1 MTCRCWPLEVRHCK
15 VWGWPIVSQ
24 FHRSLKIP
32 SIQSSLRDEI
42 NSERSIPALNVQAGA
57 PVKAFDQEGESP
69 FQANV
74 TSLNNKSNCVA
85 ARQGGEQLEL
95 NDQSVTK

>member
-1 MTCRCWPLEVRHCK
+1 M
-15 VWGWPIVSQ
+15 GAA
-24 FHRSLKIP
+24 
-32 SIQSSLRDEI
+32 
-42 NSERSIPALNVQAGA
+42 IPALKGRASA

-85 ARQGGEQLEL
+85 VRQGGEQLEL

>member
-1 MTCRCWPLEVRHCK
+1 MVGVE
-15 VWGWPIVSQ
+15 
-24 FHRSLKIP
+24 
-32 SIQSSLRDEI
+32 
-42 NSERSIPALNVQAGA
+42 IPALKGRVSA

-85 ARQGGEQLEL
+85 VRQGGEQLEL

>member
-1 MTCRCWPLEVRHCK
+1 MKFRIRLEAACRDPEAKEHLYFSRGRVRCFF
-15 VWGWPIVSQ
+15 VAGFV
-24 FHRSLKIP
+24 KIRCD
-32 SIQSSLRDEI
+32 SVEGIRILT
-42 NSERSIPALNVQAGA
+42 NPASA

-85 ARQGGEQLEL
+85 VRQGGEQLEL

>member
-1 MTCRCWPLEVRHCK
+1 MCRNPQKARLFENSAD
-15 VWGWPIVSQ
+15 GT
-24 FHRSLKIP
+24 RSV
-32 SIQSSLRDEI
+32 
-42 NSERSIPALNVQAGA
+42 PASA

-85 ARQGGEQLEL
+85 VRQGGEQLEL

>member
-1 MTCRCWPLEVRHCK
+1 MNSPDQQRVANSFVTSSANL
-15 VWGWPIVSQ
+15 G
-24 FHRSLKIP
+24 LKP
-32 SIQSSLRDEI
+32 EAS
-42 NSERSIPALNVQAGA
+42 A

-85 ARQGGEQLEL
+85 VRQGGEQLEL

>member
-1 MTCRCWPLEVRHCK
+1 MD
-15 VWGWPIVSQ
+15 PIWEMLWS
-24 FHRSLKIP
+24 
-32 SIQSSLRDEI
+32 
-42 NSERSIPALNVQAGA
+42 NERSRRRSDGASA
-57 PVKAFDQEGESP
+57 PVKAFDQEGEST

-85 ARQGGEQLEL
+85 VRQGGEQLEL

>member
-1 MTCRCWPLEVRHCK
+1 MVK
-15 VWGWPIVSQ
+15 SAV
-24 FHRSLKIP
+24 
-32 SIQSSLRDEI
+32 
-42 NSERSIPALNVQAGA
+42 LNDCLVHDGATSRGAMMASA

-85 ARQGGEQLEL
+85 VRQGGEQLEL

>member
-1 MTCRCWPLEVRHCK
+1 MFEESDSPKLPFDQCLPR
-15 VWGWPIVSQ
+15 
-24 FHRSLKIP
+24 
-32 SIQSSLRDEI
+32 
-42 NSERSIPALNVQAGA
+42 ERSPFSPQWRGLSVAELAKSSGFPAKSQEVYATSASA

-85 ARQGGEQLEL
+85 VRQGGEQLEL

>member
-1 MTCRCWPLEVRHCK
+1 MNES
-15 VWGWPIVSQ
+15 G
-24 FHRSLKIP
+24 
-32 SIQSSLRDEI
+32 IQPSLRDEI
-42 NSERSIPALNVQAGA
+42 HYGHSIPALKGRASA

-85 ARQGGEQLEL
+85 VRQGGEQLEL
-95 NDQSVTK
+95 NDQSVTKCPSPD

>member
-1 MTCRCWPLEVRHCK
+1 MNQSRMLSPLR
-15 VWGWPIVSQ
+15 G
-24 FHRSLKIP
+24 
-32 SIQSSLRDEI
+32 SIAFFGSFCGLT
-42 NSERSIPALNVQAGA
+42 PAASA

-69 FQANV
+69 FRANV

-85 ARQGGEQLEL
+85 VRQGGEQLEL

>member
-1 MTCRCWPLEVRHCK
+1 MRSHKAVCIEYCRQKLKGSSR
-15 VWGWPIVSQ
+15 
-24 FHRSLKIP
+24 RSETA
-32 SIQSSLRDEI
+32 S
-42 NSERSIPALNVQAGA
+42 A

-85 ARQGGEQLEL
+85 VRQGGEQLEL

>member
-1 MTCRCWPLEVRHCK
+1 MVCVLYAISCRSATQWFV
-15 VWGWPIVSQ
+15 GVS
-24 FHRSLKIP
+24 
-32 SIQSSLRDEI
+32 
-42 NSERSIPALNVQAGA
+42 NPALKGRASA

-69 FQANV
+69 FRANV

-85 ARQGGEQLEL
+85 VRQGGEQLEL